1 LPSAQFEYSIAQ
13 DPGIQ
18 HVGHA
23 HLG

>member
-23 HLG
+23 HRG